1 MRTICPHCK
10 VLIPYSSRLAGRP
23 ATCPACHR
31 TFDMPSPDEQ
41 AKLIEQVGALKR
53 DQRARF
59 ERARQRRLAAPPGS
73 EYPALRLIAGLLQF
87 LAVVVLAL
95 CLVNAAITV
104 AGDAPWPAKAW
115 LLAVSIALVVL
126 APVLLW
132 GLGELIL
139 LLIDMANEVRATRLA
154 IARLRRKKGP

>member
-10 VLIPYSSRLAGRP
+10 VLVPYSSRLAGRP

-41 AKLIEQVGALKR
+41 ARLIEQVDALKR

-59 ERARQRRLAAPPGS
+59 ERARQRRLAAAPGS
-73 EYPALRLIAGLLQF
+73 ESPALRLIAGLLQF

-95 CLVNAAITV
+95 LLVNATTALL
-104 AGDAPWPAKAW
+104 GDAQWPAEAW
-115 LLAVSIALVVL
+115 GPAVLNALVVL

-139 LLIDMANEVRATRLA
+139 LLIDTANEVRSTRLE
-154 IARLRRKKGP
+154 ITRLRRKKGP